1 MASSYSNIT
10 GDQIEEAR
18 LNVLR
23 ARQQR
28 EMKSDVID
36 TMSDKEWVLTSFMVG
51 DKDLEPYDAINR
63 TYSSAQFKIEDT
75 SLGGGSSIN
84 PRPQFTPYADS
95 RVPGLLNGRTPVSVQ
110 DFSGNHGLGHYY
122 NESQEETSQVIHM
135 RFGVPEFNSLTTFFT
150 SFYNEDAARLA
161 RTGRATPG
169 FFSSLGFATGFIVNI
184 VVWPLLAAHV
194 LGASYRF
201 LARKPAS
208 RYYFLKPTMTNYWM
222 AVTTMVNHI
231 AVNKGLFPRQLEENT
246 DQRMGDT
253 YKIDKEGMEA
263 LANLMPDIFSKS
275 GGIDVYSVAN
285 KRQRKKN
292 KLDAL
297 LSRISI
303 STEFD
308 ETNFTG
314 FVKKYQEQAVQI
326 PYGSKNKSVAGTINR
341 ALNKD
346 ETNTNTE
353 DSEPST
359 LAKAIAVWTGSAG
372 GEVRKGSENS
382 PDVEL
387 TMRGNTGADDA
398 QKSWWESFTSSV
410 SSHISSEFDDGS
422 QFASF
427 RVDYT
432 GPVSESFSSSVTEID
447 IASKFNQISSQ
458 GKAAYFSFSGGN
470 LVGGAAGAAFG
481 AVKGA
486 LTDFTTGV
494 LDAFQMSGLMALG
507 GSAFVDIPKMWE
519 QSTANLPKTTYN
531 IQLISPYGNPISQMI
546 NLYIPLCMLLSGALP
561 IATGKQSHGSPFL
574 VELYDRGRQQ
584 TRLGIIDSMT
594 VTRGTSNLGF
604 NKEGQALAIDVSF
617 SVADLSSIMA
627 MPING
632 KLNLLNIRD
641 GTFDDE
647 TTYTDYMNVLS
658 SLSLDQQIYVFNR
671 MKLGLARKLRSRD
684 VLASPAYWAGILHE
698 KTPVGLI
705 DVLFRGVNK

>member
-1 MASSYSNIT
+1 MANSYSNIT
-10 GDQIEEAR
+10 GDEIEEAR
-18 LNVLR
+18 LNILR
-23 ARQQR
+23 VRSQR
-28 EMKSDVID
+28 ELATDVVD
-36 TMSDKEWVLTSFMVG
+36 TMTDSEWVLTSFMVG

-84 PRPQFTPYADS
+84 PRPQFTPYADA
-95 RVPGLLNGRTPVSVQ
+95 RIPGLLGGRTPVSVQ
-110 DFSGNHGLGHYY
+110 DTSGNHGLGHYY
-122 NESQEETSQVIHM
+122 NESQEETSQIIHM
-135 RFGVPEFNSLTTFFT
+135 RFGVPEFNPLTTFFT

-169 FFSSLGFATGFIVNI
+169 FMSSLGFATGFIVNI
-184 VVWPLLAAHV
+184 VVWPLLAAHL
-194 LGASYRF
+194 LGAAYRF

-208 RYYFLKPTMTNYWM
+208 KYYFLKPTMTNYWM

-231 AVNKGLFPRQLEENT
+231 AVNKGLFPRQLEQNT

-253 YKIDKEGMEA
+253 YKLDTEGMAA

-297 LSRISI
+297 LSRISH
-303 STEFD
+303 SSEFD
-308 ETNFTG
+308 SGDFTG
-314 FVKKYQEQAVQI
+314 FVKKYQEQAVQQS
-326 PYGSKNKSVAGTINR
+326 YGSRNKGIAGAINR
-341 ALNKD
+341 VLNKD
-346 ETNTNTE
+346 GSELDNQP
-353 DSEPST
+353 SEPST
-359 LAKAIAVWTGSAG
+359 LAKAIEVWTGSAG
-372 GEVRKGSENS
+372 GEVKQTTEGS
-382 PDVEL
+382 PDIEL
-387 TMRGNTGADDA
+387 TMRGQTGTDETS
-398 QKSWWESFTSSV
+398 QTWFQSFVASASN
-410 SSHISSEFDDGS
+410 HISAEFDDGS

-432 GPVSESFSSSVTEID
+432 GPVSESFSSSVAEID
-447 IASKFNQISSQ
+447 IAAKFNQISSQ

-470 LVGGAAGAAFG
+470 LVGGAAGAAFS

-486 LTDFTTGV
+486 LTDFTSGV

-519 QSTANLPKTTYN
+519 QSTANLPKTTYTV
-531 IQLISPYGNPISQMI
+531 QLISPYGNPISQMM
-546 NLYIPLCMLLSGALP
+546 NLYIPLCMLLAGGLP
-561 IATGKQSHGSPFL
+561 IATGKQTHGAPFL

-584 TRLGIIDSMT
+584 TRLGIMDSIT
-594 VTRGTSNLGF
+594 VTRGVSNLGF
-604 NKEGQALAIDVSF
+604 NKDGQALAIDVSF
-617 SVADLSSIMA
+617 SIADLSSIMA

-647 TTYTDYMNVLS
+647 TSYTDYMAVLS

-671 MKLGLARKLRSRD
+671 MKLGLARKYRSLD

-698 KTPVGLI
+698 KTVIGNI
-705 DVLFRGVNK
+705 DAFFKGVSK